1 MSCQV
6 GWAAG
11 CTWKAALVVSSVK
24 WEEWSCLMLFQCFW
38 SYFSFAFLGC
48 CLQTN
53 VLESS
58 KWRIWENSHAF
69 CRWAVLYK
77 LGKWRREGEEVLWGF
92 IPSHWDALPTW
103 AAEVRCY
110 ITVQAF
116 RTPSCSFLCPR
127 TWLFSLFMS
136 SSSAKLLS
144 LPRAALSVNAMA
156 NNLPF
161 CFQCQFVLLE
171 PWMVACQDVLTVI
184 SRSHDIWV
192 SFPLLHKKWNDWEYW
207 HIIYHRWIPHWVEQ
221 GTLFLSA
228 IPDVLSA
235 PQNCYSWLLPLLMI
249 IRICKDTTFFFFF
262 LIKWKGALERAERL
276 SCWSSSF

>member
-77 LGKWRREGEEVLWGF
+77 QGKWRREGEEVLWGF
-92 IPSHWDALPTW
+92 IPSHRDALPTW

-116 RTPSCSFLCPR
+116 RTPLCSFLCPR

-144 LPRAALSVNAMA
+144 LPRAALSVNTMA

-161 CFQCQFVLLE
+161 CFQCQFVLLG
-171 PWMVACQDVLTVI
+171 PWMVACQDFLTVSWYLSFFPFAAQEMEWLGVLTYNLSSLDTSLSWTGHLVSECH
-184 SRSHDIWV
+184 SRRALST
-192 SFPLLHKKWNDWEYW
+192 SEL
-207 HIIYHRWIPHWVEQ
+207 
-221 GTLFLSA
+221 LFLVA
-228 IPDVLSA
+228 TFADDH
-235 PQNCYSWLLPLLMI
+235 QNL
-249 IRICKDTTFFFFF
+249 
-262 LIKWKGALERAERL
+262 
-276 SCWSSSF
+276 